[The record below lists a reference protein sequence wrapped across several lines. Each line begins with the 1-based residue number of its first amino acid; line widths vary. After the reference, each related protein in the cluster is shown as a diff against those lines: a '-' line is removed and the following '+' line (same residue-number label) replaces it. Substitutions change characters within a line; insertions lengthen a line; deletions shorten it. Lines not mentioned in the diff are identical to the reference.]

1 MFEAQNKKEAL
12 NHIVHITYGNESEG
26 SGVIVPNKEYSY
38 VLTAKH
44 TFGKDEKERGDDYDC
59 IQKSNIE
66 LEKITLVTSSKI
78 KLSVLDILIIESE
91 PQLDFLIIKIENSS
105 NIASLKQ
112 LDIYEEDF
120 NYCLPYGYPES
131 TKEEGHTSYEPFNC
145 EHKPINSSDKLEIRI
160 IDYMSVKAKQGT
172 NSYMSGI
179 SGAGVFVENYNKEA
193 IYLVG
198 IVIQGTDTMTQN
210 LVCLDLEKIS
220 KKINNYLENEKLET
234 LKISGAQWKN
244 KFGFDTSDLDFEKEI
259 EEFKQ
264 KSKNKFIK
272 ALRDQPLDK
281 FVYKFDNEV
290 KSNLKKEEEKFQKI
304 SESYLYIG
312 MNFHQLQAHK
322 RATHYFNK
330 AIEYGGDK
338 NRSYLLDSKS
348 KREEE
353 KTLAH
358 KSEQEKELML
368 GFINSLYQDMYE
380 YEEQLEKDPEDEST
394 KKKLLECYKELIE
407 KLNFFDDRND
417 EILDIHN
424 KSIKL
429 YADFNEYD
437 NIQKQI
443 FELKDMIDL
452 SKQVKSME
460 SQVDDYQNKIETL
473 TQHIQLLSTHISD
486 KTLLNK
492 INFKVYSSDK
502 KLDNLSKNL
511 AQKIDFRANQ
521 IDKKLDTITLS
532 VRQTNNKKIDIF
544 LDNTYKSNKAL
555 VGKLQMI
562 YHQNNK
568 ANHQV
573 YKTFNK
579 FIKEINSRLNN
590 VADFNE
596 NTITADQ
603 HLTEVKTIV
612 EQSNWDFYKKIVSL
626 YDKNLDSY
634 HSKLLKTSIEL
645 SQKEYYQ
652 HIEDL
657 EKSYQMQ
664 NLKIKDIYEKEVL
677 NLQKT
682 ITAKEQEV
690 QELSEWL
697 YSINLKY
704 ERSNIDSK
712 EVEKQKNEL
721 EMMNKAL
728 QEKIDSSANECI
740 DLEELAEYK
749 EKIKILEK
757 LIEQLKCDNEEIG
770 NLKSTIEKSNETS
783 KNLLQLQL
791 QYQEQFVKTLTQIK
805 SQYERV
811 NQNQNIGGVFEEH
824 LRLIEDKFSDLESH
838 TLENLLDKNDFN
850 EMMHQ
855 LEKIEEILSE
865 IEEYSSQ
872 ELKPSISRSLRI
884 SENLKGINSSHKEN
898 LKEYKKEIE
907 ELFEEVREK
916 LKIKKT
922 QKFLLKH
929 FQAVEERWNNIDD
942 KDIDV
947 QKDLFIIYSKLQQIK
962 DYIPRNQ
969 TTAEVLSRIYSK
981 VRWITISILIMTGL
995 LVFKASMM

>member
-1 MFEAQNKKEAL
+1 MFEAQNQKEAL

-44 TFGKDEKERGDDYDC
+44 TFGKDEKERGDDYDR

-105 NIASLKQ
+105 DIDSLKQ

-179 SGAGVFVENYNKEA
+179 SGAGVFVENYDKDT

-198 IVIQGTDTMTQN
+198 IVIQGTDTITQN

-220 KKINNYLENEKLET
+220 KKINNFLESEKLET

-244 KFGFDTSDLDFEKEI
+244 KFGFDMSDLDFEKEI

-272 ALRDQPLDK
+272 ALKDQPLYK
-281 FVYKFDNEV
+281 FVDKFDNEV
-290 KSNLKKEEEKFQKI
+290 KSNLKKEEENFQKI

-338 NRSYLLDSKS
+338 NRSYLLDAKS

-353 KTLAH
+353 KTLAQ

-380 YEEQLEKDPEDEST
+380 YEEQLEKDSEDEST

-437 NIQKQI
+437 NIQEQI
-443 FELKDMIDL
+443 VELKDMIDL
-452 SKQVKSME
+452 S
-460 SQVDDYQNKIETL
+460 SQVTNMEKQIDDYQKKIETL
-473 TQHIQLLSTHISD
+473 TQHIQLLSTHIPD

-502 KLDNLSKNL
+502 KLDNLSTNL

-521 IDKKLDTITLS
+521 IDKKLDTITIL

-544 LDNTYKSNKAL
+544 LDNIYKSNKAL
-555 VGKLQMI
+555 VAKLQMI

-568 ANHQV
+568 ANNQV

-596 NTITADQ
+596 NTI
-603 HLTEVKTIV
+603 TEVKTIV

-634 HSKLLKTSIEL
+634 HSKLLQTSIEL

-657 EKSYQMQ
+657 KKSYQMQ
-664 NLKIKDIYEKEVL
+664 NLRIKDIYEKEVL

-728 QEKIDSSANECI
+728 QEKVDSSAHECI

-757 LIEQLKCDNEEIG
+757 LIEQLRCENEEIG

-805 SQYERV
+805 SQYERI
-811 NQNQNIGGVFEEH
+811 NQNQNVGGVFEEH
-824 LRLIEDKFSDLESH
+824 LHLIEDKFSDLESH
-838 TLENLLDKNDFN
+838 TLENFLDKNDFN

-884 SENLKGINSSHKEN
+884 SENLKGINSSYKEN

-907 ELFEEVREK
+907 ELLEEVREK

-922 QKFLLKH
+922 HKFLLKH
-929 FQAVEERWNNIDD
+929 FQVVEERWNNIDD
-942 KDIDV
+942 KDINV

-962 DYIPRNQ
+962 DYIPRKK
-969 TTAEVLSRIYSK
+969 TTAEVLNRIYSK

-995 LVFKASMM
+995 LVFKASMV